1 MDIPFNRPWIAGPE
15 FEYIGRA
22 IAAGHLSGDG
32 PFTRRCQAWLE
43 DRIGCR
49 RALLATSCTAA
60 LEMSALLADI
70 KPGDEIIMPSY
81 TFVTTATAFVLRGGV
96 PVFVDIRPDTLNID
110 ERAIEN
116 AISPRTR
123 VIVAV
128 HYAGVGCEMAEILGI
143 AERCGLTVIE
153 DAAQGLLAWYRTRPL
168 GSLGHMAAI
177 SFHQTKNVMC
187 GEGGA
192 LLVNAPALTARA
204 ELIWEKGTNRRAFLE
219 GLTDKYT
226 WVDLGSSFYP
236 SEISAAFLWA
246 QLEHADA
253 ATAERLRVWNRYH
266 EAFAK
271 LEEAGRVRR
280 PIVPEGCVHNAHM
293 YYLLLAEAEHRAVVL
308 RELNATG
315 VNAVFHYVPLH
326 SSPAGRVFGRTGGP
340 LPVTEALA
348 ARLIRLPLWIGLDKD
363 QIDRVV
369 LSVSKTVERL

>member
-15 FEYIGRA
+15 LEYIGRA
-22 IAAGHLSGDG
+22 IASAHLSGNG

-43 DRIGCR
+43 QRVGCR
-49 RALLATSCTAA
+49 RALLTTSCTAA
-60 LEMSALLADI
+60 LEMSVLLADI

-110 ERAIEN
+110 ERAIEA

-128 HYAGVGCEMAEILGI
+128 HYAGVGCEMAEILRI
-143 AERCGLTVIE
+143 AERYGLTVIE
-153 DAAQGLLAWYRTRPL
+153 DAAQGLIASYRARPL
-168 GSLGHMAAI
+168 GSLGHMAAV
-177 SFHQTKNVMC
+177 SFHETKNVMC

-192 LLVNAPALTARA
+192 LLINDPALTARA
-204 ELIWEKGTNRRAFLE
+204 ELIWEKGTNRRAFQE
-219 GLTDKYT
+219 GLADKYT

-253 ATAERLRVWNRYH
+253 ATAYRLRVWNRYH
-266 EAFAK
+266 EALAK
-271 LEEAGRVRR
+271 LEEDGRARR
-280 PIVPEGCVHNAHM
+280 PVLPPDCVHNAHM
-293 YYLLLAEAEHRAVVL
+293 YYLLLAEAGRRPGVL
-308 RELNATG
+308 KRLNAAG
-315 VNAVFHYVPLH
+315 INAVFHYVPLH
-326 SSPAGRVFGRTGGP
+326 ASPAGRVFGRTHGP

-348 ARLIRLPLWIGLDKD
+348 ARLIRLPLWIGLDEG
-363 QIDRVV
+363 QIEQVV
-369 LSVSKTVERL
+369 AAVYEAVERL